1 MVEQN
6 VEIKKEIEDK
16 ELDNFQI
23 DTFKLESDIPY
34 DENNE
39 PIEDIKVSPELF
51 DNDEDYIPEDQGNL
65 LRGIDN
71 YQLIYGAS
79 SIKGPLQPQYDGVKT
94 TMKKGTPKILSKSIS
109 RMPMGSLVK
118 H

>member
-6 VEIKKEIEDK
+6 VEIKKEVEDK

-51 DNDEDYIPEDQGNL
+51 DNDEDYIPEDQGSNL
-65 LRGIDN
+65 LRGIDS
-71 YQLIYGAS
+71 YSLPVFLDVHWHPKQ
-79 SIKGPLQPQYDGVKT
+79 KEFFKCYDAFLK
-94 TMKKGTPKILSKSIS
+94 
-109 RMPMGSLVK
+109 
-118 H
+118 

>member
-71 YQLIYGAS
+71 YQSIYGAS
-79 SIKGPLQPQYDGVKT
+79 SIEGPLQQFQ
-94 TMKKGTPKILSKSIS
+94 
-109 RMPMGSLVK
+109 
-118 H
+118 

>member
-1 MVEQN
+1 METFSAILASQQFFSRH
-6 VEIKKEIEDK
+6 KTAAF
-16 ELDNFQI
+16 NFQI

-65 LRGIDN
+65 LRGIDK
-71 YQLIYGAS
+71 YYLRY
-79 SIKGPLQPQYDGVKT
+79 KFVKRPWT
-94 TMKKGTPKILSKSIS
+94 THFE
-109 RMPMGSLVK
+109 SLEY
-118 H
+118 

>member
-1 MVEQN
+1 MEQN

-23 DTFKLESDIPY
+23 NTFKLESDIPY

-51 DNDEDYIPEDQGNL
+51 DNDEDYIPEDQGDL
-65 LRGIDN
+65 LRGVDN
-71 YQLIYGAS
+71 YSGADAS
-79 SIKGPLQPQYDGVKT
+79 MVQV
-94 TMKKGTPKILSKSIS
+94 
-109 RMPMGSLVK
+109 
-118 H
+118 

>member
-1 MVEQN
+1 MSEN
-6 VEIKKEIEDK
+6 IPIEELIKKEIEDK
-16 ELDNFQI
+16 ELDSFQI

-51 DNDEDYIPEDQGNL
+51 DNDEDYIPEDQGDL

-71 YQLIYGAS
+71 YSGADRS
-79 SIKGPLQPQYDGVKT
+79 MVQV
-94 TMKKGTPKILSKSIS
+94 
-109 RMPMGSLVK
+109 
-118 H
+118 